1 VAAFHLGRLAAV
13 TADWA
18 DAERHMLAALRR
30 FSALRARPWVAFTQ
44 RVLADVVEARGRP
57 SDREWLANLRGE
69 SGWTTATLD
78 LRDE

>member
-1 VAAFHLGRLAAV
+1 LPAV
-13 TADWA
+13 TGDWA

-30 FSALRARPWVAFTQ
+30 ISALRARPWVAFTQ

-57 SDREWLANLRGE
+57 SDRDWLANLRGE